1 MKLPIKD
8 FDKARLELRQKRDGR
23 LDVYVD
29 GELLQGVTTVRVKSI
44 NGGRS
49 DVLRESGEVFG
60 NAEIEIVLS
69 ARFARYTTYET

>member
-1 MKLPIKD
+1 MKSPTKD
-8 FDKARLELRQKRDGR
+8 FDQARLELRQKKDGR

-29 GELLQGVTTVRVKSI
+29 GELLQGVTTVRLKSI
-44 NGGRS
+44 NGGWS
-49 DVLRESGEVFG
+49 DVLRARGEVFG